1 MNTAR
6 IVVQT
11 VAIGAGG
18 IAAYLASSS
27 DRSAPPPAAPVAQ
40 LPTLALEL
48 TPRQTAPLAGAP
60 QDGMLALRSIAGV
73 EMNDNAPG
81 GWMQKRAGVSIT
93 RYGTPSQTARI
104 R

>member
-11 VAIGAGG
+11 VAIGASG
-18 IAAYLASSS
+18 IAAYLASGS

-40 LPTLALEL
+40 LPAPALE
-48 TPRQTAPLAGAP
+48 PTAPLTGAR
-60 QDGMLALRSIAGV
+60 QSGTLALRSIAGV
-73 EMNDNAPG
+73 EMSDNAPDEP
-81 GWMQKRAGVSIT
+81 MQKRAGVSII
-93 RYGTPSQTARI
+93 RYGIPSQTARI

>member
-18 IAAYLASSS
+18 IAEYLASGS
-27 DRSAPPPAAPVAQ
+27 DRFAPPVAATAAR

-48 TPRQTAPLAGAP
+48 IPRQTAPFTGAH
-60 QDGMLALRSIAGV
+60 QSGMQPLRSS
-73 EMNDNAPG
+73 
-81 GWMQKRAGVSIT
+81 AGVSIF
-93 RYGTPSQTARI
+93 RYGIPSQTARI
-104 R
+104 